1 MHGYRFC
8 QALNVERRALGH
20 SHICIINRGD
30 TESAEIEGEG
40 GKVKGLWHVFNRLV
54 TRLFADLF
62 AYSLTHSLTI
72 RSFAI
77 EDRMNNNPIRIL
89 LADDHR
95 MFRQGLRELLERKG
109 GFVIVGEAST
119 GREVLAQA
127 AALQPDIV
135 LLDIQM
141 PEIDGVAVARQLA
154 QAHPDVKV
162 IMLTMYR
169 QDQHLFEAIKAGAR
183 AYLLKD
189 ADADELIDVI
199 ERVYR
204 GEAALDP
211 TVTLRVFDEF
221 RRLSADQDAEQ
232 LTERERDILTLLA
245 AGYDNRTIAQ
255 RLFLSEKTVGNRLS
269 EIFQKLGVSN
279 RTQAA
284 LVAVQRGLIAPPKPE
299 STE

>member
-1 MHGYRFC
+1 MSTGP
-8 QALNVERRALGH
+8 V
-20 SHICIINRGD
+20 
-30 TESAEIEGEG
+30 
-40 GKVKGLWHVFNRLV
+40 
-54 TRLFADLF
+54 
-62 AYSLTHSLTI
+62 
-72 RSFAI
+72 
-77 EDRMNNNPIRIL
+77 RIL

-95 MFRQGLRELLERKG
+95 MFRQGLRELLERNPA
-109 GFVIVGEAST
+109 FAVVGEAAT
-119 GREVLAQA
+119 GREVLAQV

-141 PEIDGVAVARQLA
+141 PELDGVAVARQLA
-154 QAHPDVKV
+154 RAHPNVKI

-189 ADADELIDVI
+189 ADAEELIDVI
-199 ERVYR
+199 GRVSR

-221 RRLSADQDAEQ
+221 RRLSTDQEAEQ

-284 LVAVQRGLIAPPKPE
+284 LVAVQRGLIAPP
-299 STE
+299 SSDDDG